1 MDNSIKV
8 YNKNME
14 LLAIFSDYEE
24 AISPDAKL
32 DLMYAPMV
40 HLESNSI
47 PTFSFQMLANS
58 PKWNDIKSPLNLY
71 LVDGIWFTPLSDNSY
86 VYTTEEGEVSVVN
99 VTCLGIESLLA
110 YQYHQIY
117 NVNPYVYAT
126 RARFNRFVNG
136 DAEFLIYSYNCTNP
150 GNTISSANCW
160 NAVKQWRRTDDNGN
174 KISYAIL
181 TADEYKPTG
190 WNDTP
195 SGVFL
200 KSLTVSGNTATMVVE
215 SRAKVKT
222 GKVFEYNAG
231 RTYRLD
237 AKPIPPSIDEIK
249 INSTVVTTSA
259 DKKTSTYTT
268 SEKTTT
274 NYSYNS
280 STGVVTLNYTP
291 SSTEQ
296 INGITIT
303 YLNNDFGE
311 ISSNATCSFAAGAE
325 AIDIHTVCVLPK
337 SSTRNKLVIDNVIYE
352 DSQVRDSRGVIMP
365 RGSAGYA
372 MWAVLRNTGWTL
384 GICDVIAKGFDA
396 SIDYGVFNLE
406 TDMKDTL
413 SNIRAI
419 NELYGGILVFDN
431 AHKILHYRAENST
444 DYDSYNDGFN
454 EWNGCVF
461 REGKNLDEPPVV
473 TYDNKIITRAYLL
486 GYGNLNVAK
495 VNNNKQYVENF
506 SFTSDVYE
514 GYLSQPLIY
523 DTRDEG
529 GQKQLLYWG
538 KKELAKM
545 CKPRKTVS
553 LSVTDLRYLPEYS
566 FEVFDVN
573 SIAKV
578 YYHDSQT
585 GENIIEEQRVILREY
600 NPFSLWDS
608 TVELGDKTRNQ
619 VDIFKLIYKKAN
631 NMPGV
636 NGDGNIPGSS
646 VDMVPDTDPNS
657 FPAYIQ
663 LIARTTTQN
672 SDAIAGLILDT
683 GADHARVDLFAQ
695 YQKKTD
701 NLFAKTYAG
710 LTFYAD
716 EKVSG
721 ALEYIS
727 GKWKTEKSDI
737 EATYAKKVE
746 LTETSST
753 ILETMNQKWID
764 ERSSIDATYV
774 KKVELTE
781 ESSRLIEIIDQKW
794 KIKNENGTVVE
805 IEGATGL
812 LEEVNKAYTAKS
824 DFTSYKQTVKTDI
837 GNAVSAS
844 KTEILQYADDMIGA
858 IQFNIAS
865 VKDDKTGES
874 NGLRVTFGSHGIT
887 IENVKY
893 DLTAFQDINIPL
905 SDYIPETIINS
916 ANIAFR
922 LDTQINYPGDRWTEP
937 GLAVRLAEVIDDMD
951 GWRYE
956 GSTKIDGSKIMTG
969 TVSAT
974 KLEGGVISLVGVD
987 MWGYKVD
994 VGFFTVQPA
1003 SSYYGDK
1010 VDLTSGALS
1019 FYATDGDIFVSSGD
1033 EMHGISS
1040 HTAHLWANLG
1050 GQVYLEAPTIVAT
1063 SAINEWSDKKVKK
1076 DIDYDMTEYLN
1087 MFDKIKPCSY
1097 KRTDG
1102 TSDRT
1107 HIGMVAND
1115 IEEMLHE
1122 TGIGTQGFAGFVRDK
1137 DGNLMLRYT
1146 EFIGLCIAKIQQQDK
1161 ELKELRAMI
1170 EGA

>member
-8 YNKNME
+8 YNKDKE

-110 YQYHQIY
+110 FQYHQIY

-126 RARFNRFVNG
+126 KARFNRFVNG

-181 TADEYKPTG
+181 TQDEYAPTG
-190 WNDTP
+190 WKDTP

-237 AKPIPPSIDEIK
+237 AKPLPPSIEEVK

-274 NYSYNS
+274 YYSYNS

-396 SIDYGVFNLE
+396 SADYGCFNLE

-461 REGKNLDEPPVV
+461 REGKNMDEIPSV

-495 VNNNKQYVENF
+495 VNNNKQYIENF
-506 SFTSDVYE
+506 SFTSDVFE
-514 GYLSQPLIY
+514 DYLRQPLIY

-600 NPFSLWDS
+600 NPLALWDS

-619 VDIFKLIYKKAN
+619 VDIFKLIYNKTLN
-631 NMPGV
+631 TPGT
-636 NGDGNIPGSS
+636 NGSGDISGGNIDISGSGDG
-646 VDMVPDTDPNS
+646 DQNS
-657 FPAYIQ
+657 LIHYIQ
-663 LIARTTTQN
+663 LIARTTTDN

-683 GADHARVDLFAQ
+683 SATHAQVDLFAQ
-695 YQKKTD
+695 YQKQTD
-701 NLFAKTYAG
+701 SLFAKTYAG

-716 EKVSG
+716 EEIAGLRDYVD
-721 ALEYIS
+721 A
-727 GKWKTEKSDI
+727 KWKTLDEEI
-737 EATYAKKVE
+737 EANYEEQVI
-746 LTETSST
+746 LTKDYSLYKQE
-753 ILETMNQKWID
+753 MK
-764 ERSSIDATYV
+764 
-774 KKVELTE
+774 
-781 ESSRLIEIIDQKW
+781 QKW
-794 KIKNENGTVVE
+794 KTNDETIQAHYREQVLLSKDFSTLSRILSQDWEDLNSEEKQKIHAAVGLVEEVTKDYALKTEFANYYKKNE
-805 IEGATGL
+805 
-812 LEEVNKAYTAKS
+812 VNNKIDS
-824 DFTSYKQTVKTDI
+824 
-837 GNAVSAS
+837 S
-844 KTEILQYADDMIGA
+844 KTSLTHYVDGKIGA
-858 IQFNIAS
+858 IRLNAATFSEGEWVQHPL
-865 VKDDKTGES
+865 TGEWQRKEF
-874 NGLRVTFGSHGIT
+874 NGISFTVSSEGVTV
-887 IENVKY
+887 ENVYYPPEAFSSEDVPLDSFTPTYIKEFVQIGEGWVYTDKY
-893 DLTAFQDINIPL
+893 GNPSLKF
-905 SDYIPETIINS
+905 
-916 ANIAFR
+916 
-922 LDTQINYPGDRWTEP
+922 
-937 GLAVRLAEVIDDMD
+937 
-951 GWRYE
+951 
-956 GSTKIDGSKIMTG
+956 DGSMIAAQ
-969 TVSAT
+969 TVMASAI
-974 KLEGGVISLVGVD
+974 KG
-987 MWGYKVD
+987 
-994 VGFFTVQPA
+994 
-1003 SSYYGDK
+1003 
-1010 VDLTSGALS
+1010 GALALFDEDENLTGLFS
-1019 FYATDGDIFVSSGD
+1019 VEDADTAWRKVNIESPALSLYATDGDIFIASGD
-1033 EMHGISS
+1033 ERRGMRSN
-1040 HTAHLWANLG
+1040 TAHLWANNG

-1063 SAINEWSDKKVKK
+1063 SAITEWSDKKVKK

-1107 HIGMVAND
+1107 HIGIVAND
-1115 IEEMLHE
+1115 IEEMLDE

-1137 DGNLMLRYT
+1137 EGNLMLRYT

-1161 ELKELRAMI
+1161 ELKELLAMI
-1170 EGA
+1170 EGR